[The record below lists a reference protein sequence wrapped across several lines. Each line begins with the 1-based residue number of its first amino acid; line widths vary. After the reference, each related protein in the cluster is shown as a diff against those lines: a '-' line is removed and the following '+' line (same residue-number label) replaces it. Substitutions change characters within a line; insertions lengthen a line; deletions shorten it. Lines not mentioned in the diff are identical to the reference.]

1 MLIITDL
8 RFHQNKID
16 IIETYDLI
24 GIIFSKNIEENI
36 FSFETYI
43 RNTISGDIKKFHN
56 FYFKM

>member
-1 MLIITDL
+1 MLVVTDL

-16 IIETYDLI
+16 IEETCDLI
-24 GIIFSKNIEENI
+24 GITFSINTEENI
-36 FSFETYI
+36 FSFEIYI